1 MAEEHTILEMEYDRE
16 LLEDVFD
23 SPDLRY
29 VALYMFILRKELFQ
43 DLLDDDLME
52 EFDTIYQVDEPTAG
66 DLRRICSPELIKSLF
81 QFHIIT
87 NVKNYKIF
95 QMKGD
100 HIKIRLAKGLKLA
113 HEELSASEEEVHI
126 FFQEILLERVIV
138 PDINEMTQVRIHAAL
153 ERLRAMMCPKTS
165 VIHELVHKYGDY
177 YVIDDDFYY
186 IIEEL
191 GNPYQ
196 ALRIE
201 IMIRAMSEKYKEIET
216 SLDEYLSVFDKELY
230 KATMMKKFRKAKDL
244 KKTDYLTYL
253 KEKSRK
259 KSLAS
264 KFRVEFPEDEVP
276 EIFTEWKDLFNSL
289 VGLKLTFGEIDLKM
303 DTLRAYYSGKKQTMP
318 YMTFITKTT
327 YDEDDISEKIKTL
340 LIDARNALKQIN
352 ITMNAYSKKDLKI
365 LNLDLE
371 RFIIDEGLDDEDD

>member
-1 MAEEHTILEMEYDRE
+1 MAEEHKTLEMEYDRE

-43 DLLDDDLME
+43 DLLDDDLMD
-52 EFDTIYQVDEPTAG
+52 EFETITGVEEPTAG
-66 DLRRICSPELIKSLF
+66 DLRRICSPDLIKSLF

-87 NVKNYKIF
+87 NIKNFSVF

-100 HIKIRLAKGLKLA
+100 HIKIRFAAGLKLA
-113 HEELSASEEEVHI
+113 REELSESEEEVHI
-126 FFQEILLERVIV
+126 FFQENLLERVIV
-138 PDINEMTQVRIHAAL
+138 PDINEMTQVRIHASL

-201 IMIRAMSEKYKEIET
+201 IMIRAMADKYTEIEQD
-216 SLDEYLSVFDKELY
+216 LNDYLAVFDKEIY
-230 KATMMKKFRKAKDL
+230 KSTMMKKFRKAKDL
-244 KKTDYLTYL
+244 NKIDFLKYLQ
-253 KEKSRK
+253 EKSRK
-259 KSLAS
+259 KSLTS
-264 KFRVEFPEDEVP
+264 KFRVEFPKDETP
-276 EIFTEWKDLFNSL
+276 DEYEEWKKTFNIL
-289 VGLKLTFGEIDLKM
+289 IGLKLTFDEINTKM
-303 DTLRAYYSGKKQTMP
+303 DKLRAYYSGKKQVMP
-318 YMTFITKTT
+318 YMTFITKST
-327 YDEDDISEKIKTL
+327 YDEDNISETIKTL
-340 LIDARNALKQIN
+340 LIEARNALKQIST
-352 ITMNAYSKKDLKI
+352 TMTDYNKKELKI

-371 RFIIDEGLDDEDD
+371 RLIIEEGLDDDDD